1 MAKTIKNKISVRAQM
16 DRHQEICAR
25 IEEISETC
33 ERENRLRNE
42 AENIE
47 YEALIRED
55 QIVCMRMQAA
65 LAPQMEASAD
75 DRRRE
80 AERLMRE
87 NYRSGRQTEIIF
99 TRDLMMVADAAAGAI
114 VPLNIQDILHP
125 L

>member
-1 MAKTIKNKISVRAQM
+1 MTKVIKNKINVRAQM

-25 IEEISETC
+25 IEEIADLC
-33 ERENRLRNE
+33 ARENRTRND
-42 AENIE
+42 AENEE

-65 LAPQMEASAD
+65 LAPAAEISAD